1 MISSKTYNLWL
12 HIYLYHSQ
20 YLIATMDAYDSN
32 GSYIGDISNKA
43 PYSINRCDNYLKNKQ
58 AK

>member
-1 MISSKTYNLWL
+1 MVAAT

-20 YLIATMDAYDSN
+20 YLIATMDAYDAN
-32 GSYIGDISNKA
+32 GSYIDDIRNKV
-43 PYSINRCDNYLKNKQ
+43 PSSINRCVNYLKNKY